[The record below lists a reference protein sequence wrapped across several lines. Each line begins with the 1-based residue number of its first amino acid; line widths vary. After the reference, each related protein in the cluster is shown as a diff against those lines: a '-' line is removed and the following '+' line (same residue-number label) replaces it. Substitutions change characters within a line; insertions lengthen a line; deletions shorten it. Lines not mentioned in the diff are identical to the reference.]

1 MIRENTSKYAAKHP
15 AGTVVDEAIVT
26 ALQPETM
33 NKRLTCKA
41 AHQVAE
47 RLGVP
52 PAEVGRTADLLEYR
66 IVECQMGLFG
76 YFPDKA
82 IVQPANE
89 VSEDL
94 RDRLLEA
101 TINGKINC
109 LSCWDIADS
118 LGVSRVTV
126 AAACEAL
133 DIKIVHCQLGAF

>member
-26 ALQPETM
+26 ALQPDTV
-33 NKRLTCKA
+33 NKRLTCKT

-76 YFPDKA
+76 YFPDKT

-94 RDRLLEA
+94 RDRLLEL
-101 TINGKINC
+101 TVNGKIDC
-109 LSCWDIADS
+109 LSCWEIADL

-133 DIKIVHCQLGAF
+133 DIKIAHCQLGAF

>member
-15 AGTVVDEAIVT
+15 AGTVVDEAIAT
-26 ALQPETM
+26 ALQPETV

-76 YFPDKA
+76 YFPDKT

-94 RDRLLEA
+94 RDRLLEL
-101 TINGKINC
+101 TVNGKIDC
-109 LSCWDIADS
+109 LSCWGIADL
-118 LGVSRVTV
+118 LGVSRVSV
-126 AAACEAL
+126 AAACEAI
-133 DIKIVHCQLGAF
+133 DIKIAHCQLGAF